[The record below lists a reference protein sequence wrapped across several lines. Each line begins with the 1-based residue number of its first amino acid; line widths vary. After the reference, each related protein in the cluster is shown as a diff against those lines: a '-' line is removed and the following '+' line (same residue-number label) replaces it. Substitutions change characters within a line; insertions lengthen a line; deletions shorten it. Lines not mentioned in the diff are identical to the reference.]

1 MSRDGNS
8 ALCVDSRLDRMRG
21 LIVAVAS
28 ERVLNYQRDAFN
40 GVDVVKCVR
49 ILG

>member
-8 ALCVDSRLDRMRG
+8 ALCVDSRLDGMRG
-21 LIVAVAS
+21 LRVPVANVRALS
-28 ERVLNYQRDAFN
+28 YQRDAFN